1 MSLHG
6 FPFSLVSSI
15 STFSSSRS
23 QTYSHAFSFLPY
35 YFFLRRSFCLAIF
48 VPNTEY
54 CRFSCQYLGLILI
67 QLLCYLCHAPFLS
80 SSSAP
85 PPPRP
90 FVSLILTRKGAS
102 LVRLRI
108 RYPSSFFSELF
119 ALPALGLSSALS
131 LCSSTRSPCL
141 AAPLL
146 AQDSLCRCFAVL
158 LE

>member
-1 MSLHG
+1 MH
-6 FPFSLVSSI
+6 FPFCLTI
-15 STFSSSRS
+15 
-23 QTYSHAFSFLPY
+23 
-35 YFFLRRSFCLAIF
+35 FFYDDLCLAIF

-102 LVRLRI
+102 VVRLRI

-119 ALPALGLSSALS
+119 ALDVPSLPALGLSSALS